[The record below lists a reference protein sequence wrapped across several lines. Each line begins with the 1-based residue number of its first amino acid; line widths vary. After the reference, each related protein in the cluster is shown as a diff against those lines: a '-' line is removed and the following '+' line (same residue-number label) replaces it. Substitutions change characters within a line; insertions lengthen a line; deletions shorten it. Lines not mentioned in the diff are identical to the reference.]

1 MLHRLSSPTLQSP
14 VKHYAT
20 ALTASHRAFTSF
32 AGLKLPPVQNEPLQN
47 YAPGSVER
55 ELMKQALEKTK
66 SECPDIPCIING
78 EEIRTGETVQQFMPS
93 NKSEAVCTYH
103 RATPQVLQQ
112 AIQSAM
118 DAKAKYE
125 AIPAED
131 RLAIFTKASWL
142 LSKVYRYELNAA
154 TMLGQGKTVWQA
166 EIDAAAELID
176 FWRFGAK
183 FIEEMY
189 NNPQQSLLHDDA
201 VWNRLE
207 FRPLEGFC
215 LAISPFNFTAIGGNL
230 CATPALLGN
239 VGLWK
244 PASTSVLA
252 NYVTYKILEE
262 AGLPPGVINF
272 IPSQGSV
279 VSEYAL
285 KHPDL
290 AAVNFTGSTAVF
302 RDIWYTI
309 GSNIANY
316 KSYPRIVGETGGKNF
331 HVVHGSADVET
342 VANAT
347 IRGAFEYQG
356 QKCSAT
362 SRMYVA
368 KSIWSQLKGRLIEE
382 TQKIKVGQPDEF
394 DSFMTAV
401 IDGNAFNSI
410 KEYIEHAKADSS
422 CSILVGGGCDDSKG
436 WFVYPTIIET
446 TDPASKTMREEIFG
460 PVLTVMVYDDDKFE
474 EILDVCDKGSDYA
487 LTGSIFAQ
495 DRNAVVLA
503 TRKLRHSAGNF
514 YINDKST
521 GSIVAQQP
529 FGGARASGTNDK
541 AGFMSIY
548 NRFCSIRS
556 IKENMLP
563 QRSWRY
569 PSMQPDAQ

>member
-1 MLHRLSSPTLQSP
+1 M
-14 VKHYAT
+14 
-20 ALTASHRAFTSF
+20 F
-32 AGLKLPPVQNEPLQN
+32 N
-47 YAPGSVER
+47 YAPGSKER
-55 ELMKQALEKTK
+55 DLLKAALAKTNA
-66 SECPDIPCIING
+66 SCPDIPCIING
-78 EEIRTGETVQQFMPS
+78 QEIRTGETRQQFMPH
-93 NKSEAVCTYH
+93 NKSQAICTYH
-103 RATPQVLQQ
+103 QATPQVLQE
-112 AIQSAM
+112 AIQGAM
-118 DAKAKYE
+118 QSKKEFE
-125 AIPAED
+125 ALPVED

-142 LSKVYRYELNAA
+142 LSKVHRYELNAA

-183 FIEEMY
+183 FVEEMY
-189 NNPQQSLLHDDA
+189 STPQNALLHDDGI
-201 VWNRLE
+201 WNRVE

-244 PASTSVLA
+244 PSSTSVLA

-272 IPSQGSV
+272 IPSPGKL
-279 VSEYAL
+279 VSEHAL

-302 RDIWYTI
+302 RDIWHTI
-309 GSNIANY
+309 GSNIAQY

-331 HVVHGSADVET
+331 HVVHASADVET
-342 VANAT
+342 VVNAT

-368 KSIWSQLKGRLIEE
+368 RSLWPAIKERLVEE
-382 TQKIKVGQPDEF
+382 TKQIKLGSPLDF
-394 DSFMTAV
+394 DTFMTAV
-401 IDGNAFNSI
+401 IDANSFASI
-410 KEYIEHAKADSS
+410 RRYIEGAAADDA
-422 CSILVGGGCDDSKG
+422 CSILVGGACDDSQG
-436 WFVYPTIIET
+436 YFVEPTIIET
-446 TDPASKTMREEIFG
+446 TDAAAKSMREEIFG
-460 PVLTVMVYDDDKFE
+460 PVLTVMVYDDAQFE
-474 EILDVCDKGSDYA
+474 AVLDVCDAGSDYA
-487 LTGSIFAQ
+487 LTGSIFAL
-495 DRNAVVLA
+495 DRKAVALA
-503 TRKLRHSAGNF
+503 TEKLRQSAGNF

-521 GSIVAQQP
+521 GSVVAQQP

-548 NRFCSIRS
+548 NRFCSVRS
-556 IKENMLP
+556 IKENMVP
-563 QRSWRY
+563 QTTWRY
-569 PSMQPDAQ
+569 PSMDAK